1 MVTWCRIRSTSSV
14 LPAVGEREGLAAA
27 RGHGRGGHGHGASS
41 VGRAVGGD
49 RQRRELVRGDINA
62 ALALE
67 YFPGEEFTNA
77 IRRGIHHGDG
87 VHLHNQLGAP
97 ARFLSNLH
105 IRTTIPCGVDF
116 GKDCEYF
123 TKVVERL
130 RAHSR
135 VGQWDVDEVSFLR
148 DLWRIR
154 PSMWH
159 DSQVWLHGDATPGNF
174 LFGTGSQ
181 VVAIDLESMRHGDLA
196 FDLGNVVAEIQHAFM
211 SATGHRSPA
220 EPFISHF
227 FREYCS
233 DLPDPG
239 STFKAIT
246 ARTPFYMA
254 LNLLRIVDNAYIT
267 EEYGRRLVQQA
278 KTLLRVR

>member
-1 MVTWCRIRSTSSV
+1 
-14 LPAVGEREGLAAA
+14 
-27 RGHGRGGHGHGASS
+27 
-41 VGRAVGGD
+41 
-49 RQRRELVRGDINA
+49 
-62 ALALE
+62 
-67 YFPGEEFTNA
+67 
-77 IRRGIHHGDG
+77 
-87 VHLHNQLGAP
+87 
-97 ARFLSNLH
+97 
-105 IRTTIPCGVDF
+105 
-116 GKDCEYF
+116 
-123 TKVVERL
+123 
-130 RAHSR
+130 
-135 VGQWDVDEVSFLR
+135 
-148 DLWRIR
+148 
-154 PSMWH
+154 MWH

-233 DLPDPG
+233 DFPDPE